1 MRLFLLI
8 FLFLAGCSSIK
19 PEKKSDE
26 KISKVLLG
34 DWTWI
39 STFNG
44 CPEYGDV
51 AFRSNG
57 TYTMTTEDCLMADD
71 GFGIFQYGWF
81 VANNYI
87 CFVYDERQ
95 LLEIAPSSKEL
106 KAFLKSKKDEGFN
119 KDYCGWEVVKYS
131 SGSVVVR
138 YAREREGGVE
148 KFFTLK
154 KSH

>member
-1 MRLFLLI
+1 
-8 FLFLAGCSSIK
+8 
-19 PEKKSDE
+19 
-26 KISKVLLG
+26 
-34 DWTWI
+34 
-39 STFNG
+39 
-44 CPEYGDV
+44 
-51 AFRSNG
+51 
-57 TYTMTTEDCLMADD
+57 MADD

-138 YAREREGGVE
+138 YARDREGGVE